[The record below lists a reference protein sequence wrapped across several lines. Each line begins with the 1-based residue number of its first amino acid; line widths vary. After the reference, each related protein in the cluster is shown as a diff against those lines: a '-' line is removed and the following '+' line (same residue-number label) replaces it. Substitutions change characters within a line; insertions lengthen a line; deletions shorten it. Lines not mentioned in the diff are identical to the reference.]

1 MHVRSCS
8 SRITPTPVIKVMHH
22 PYRARPL
29 TIRLLPAVAVV
40 IALFVSPE
48 TVRGQDGAAG
58 YVHDRDAP
66 RALAQR
72 ITEPITIDGRLD
84 EAVWEEASPVTE
96 FTQVVPNE
104 GQPASQ
110 RTEVRFLYDD
120 EAIYVGARLHDTGE
134 IRGRLGRRDMP
145 LGDSDWL
152 TVIFDSYHDHRT
164 AYGFEVNPRGVR
176 SDQSRAGGR
185 EDPSWDPVWEVATTV
200 DDEGWTV
207 EMRIPFSQLRFSG
220 EPVQT
225 WGLQVERSIARNRE
239 FSVWSFTPQDQPGG
253 IPRFGHLTGLE
264 RIPTGKRLEV
274 LPYTVARAA
283 YVDPRGNPFRTG
295 SEYDLDAGV
304 DLKYRVTSDL
314 TLDATVNPD
323 FGQVEVDPAVINL
336 SAFETFFQERRPFFI
351 EGADIFRF
359 GTGGANQV
367 FYSRR
372 IGRQPSLAPPFA
384 ARDVP
389 DATRILGAAKLSG
402 RTAGG
407 WSIGVMDAVTR
418 REIARFHDQNGALG
432 EVVAEPLTNYF
443 VSRARREMRTGQTA
457 VGGFFGAVN
466 RQLDTDRL
474 ADALRSG
481 AYTGGFDLFHQ
492 WDDRT
497 WTLEG
502 FLGGS
507 HIRGTEAVIAAA
519 QRAPYVYMQR
529 PDADHLDY
537 DPARTALTGFS
548 GEASLARRWGRHW
561 NARLQAGAISPG
573 YDVNDLGF
581 QRRGDRI
588 DADMFVNFS
597 ETRPGEVFRQISTFG
612 SARVEHNWAG
622 ERVFDV
628 FGVGGFFQFLNYWS
642 ANLNLNASSHGTLD
656 DRLTRGGPAALRPGG
671 LRGFVGVRSDSRR
684 AVVGSVDGM
693 FSRDREGGYGTSGSM
708 SLQVKPAPNW
718 DLSLAPSLSRS
729 RTAAQYLFAVTDPAA
744 QETHGRRYVFAP
756 LDQTVLSVSTRFNYT
771 FTPDLS
777 LQVFAQPFI
786 ASGAFGPAME
796 FAAPRTYDFLVY
808 GEEVGE
814 ISEGRIFPAGRG
826 EGAVSFPVPD
836 PDFNI
841 RSLRGNAVLRWEWR
855 PGSTVF
861 LAWQQ
866 TRSDFAPVGTFDLP
880 VDARAL
886 FAASPDNIVVLKM
899 SYWLNP

>member
-1 MHVRSCS
+1 M
-8 SRITPTPVIKVMHH
+8 TPATLFGPAVPYLAQHRTPVLKVITML
-22 PYRARPL
+22 RRPL
-29 TIRLLPAVAVV
+29 AVAVWSTLAI
-40 IALFVSPE
+40 IAAVSPAAYA
-48 TVRGQDGAAG
+48 QDTAA
-58 YVHDRDAP
+58 YAHEHDAP
-66 RALAQR
+66 QALATR
-72 ITEPITIDGRLD
+72 IHEPIRIDGTLD
-84 EAVWEEASPVTE
+84 EAAWAAATPVTE
-96 FTQVVPNE
+96 FTQVVPAE
-104 GQPASQ
+104 GAPASQ

-120 EAIYVGARLHDTGE
+120 EAIYIGARLYDTGE
-134 IRGRLGRRDMP
+134 VRGRLGRRDMQM
-145 LGDSDWL
+145 GDSDWL

-164 AYGFEVNPRGVR
+164 AYGFEINPAGMRR
-176 SDQSRAGGR
+176 DQSRAGGR
-185 EDPSWDPVWEVATTV
+185 EDDSWDPIWESAVTT

-225 WGLQVERSIARNRE
+225 WGLQVERTIARNRE
-239 FSVWSFTPQDQPGG
+239 FSVWSFTPRDQPGG
-253 IPRFGHLTGLE
+253 IPRFGHLAGLE

-295 SEYDLDAGV
+295 SDYDLDMGV

-384 ARDVP
+384 VRDVP

-407 WSIGVMDAVTR
+407 WSIGMMDAVTR
-418 REIARFHDQNGALG
+418 REIARYHDEDGAIG
-432 EVVAEPLTNYF
+432 EAAAEPLTNYF
-443 VSRARREMRTGQTA
+443 VSRARREMRTGQSA

-466 RQLDTDRL
+466 RHLDTDWL
-474 ADALRSG
+474 TGALRSA
-481 AYTGGFDLFHQ
+481 AYTGGLDLFHQ
-492 WDDRT
+492 WAGRT

-502 FLGGS
+502 FVAGS
-507 HIRGTEAVIAAA
+507 HIRGTEQVIAAA

-529 PDADHLDY
+529 PDADHLNY
-537 DPARTALTGFS
+537 DPSRTDLTGFS
-548 GEASLARRWGRHW
+548 GEASLATRWGRHW
-561 NARLQAGAISPG
+561 NARLLTGAITPG
-573 YDVNDLGF
+573 YDVHDLGF

-597 ETRPGEVFRQISTFG
+597 ETRPGDVFRQISTFG
-612 SARVEHNWAG
+612 SARLEHNWAG

-671 LRGFVGVRSDSRR
+671 LRGFAGVRSDSRR

-693 FSRDREGGYGTSGSM
+693 FSRNRDGGYATNGSM
-708 SLQVKPAPNW
+708 SVQVKPAPNW
-718 DLSLAPSLSRS
+718 DLSLSPNLSRS
-729 RTAAQYLFAVTDPAA
+729 HTSAQYLFAVPDPAA
-744 QETHGRRYVFAP
+744 EHTFGRRYVFAG
-756 LDQTVLSVSTRFNYT
+756 LDQTVLSVSTRLNYT

-796 FAAPRTYDFLVY
+796 FAAPRTYEFLVY
-808 GEEVGE
+808 GEDRGE
-814 ISEGRIFPAGRG
+814 IVDGRIYPAGQG
-826 EGAVSFPVPD
+826 EGAVSFAVPQR
-836 PDFNI
+836 DFNV

-855 PGSTVF
+855 PGSTLFV
-861 LAWQQ
+861 AWQQ
-866 TRSDFAPVGTFDLP
+866 TREDFAPVGTFDLP
-880 VDARAL
+880 VDTRAL
-886 FAASPDNIVVLKM
+886 FAASPDNILVLKVN
-899 SYWLNP
+899 YWLNP